1 MKTVSVPNPDGSVTV
16 KKVVECLDD
25 EPATQTVT
33 VCDADKNICTEKELP
48 AQVDIDASLPRGCEK
63 KIISSQ
69 HPDGTFSEK
78 EVVVCE
84 GDETGPPPETQ
95 NVVVCDL
102 DEGVCE
108 ERRCQ
113 DTLISKEQC
122 RMNVNS
128 QELLSLTQ
136 TAPSA
141 TTNSLLAKMNSTD
154 ESNLKSEST
163 KILMNI
169 F

>member
-108 ERRCQ
+108 EKALPGHIDIEGTMPDECELAGVAVTNP
-113 DTLISKEQC
+113 DGTVSYDEFVACKDEQH
-122 RMNVNS
+122 
-128 QELLSLTQ
+128 
-136 TAPSA
+136 
-141 TTNSLLAKMNSTD
+141 
-154 ESNLKSEST
+154 
-163 KILMNI
+163 
-169 F
+169 